1 MCRRGGPAGQP
12 RPRSPLPSAHAARLA
27 CGTVCKWHRAP
38 GLSLLRP
45 APLFPGLSGARVPLT
60 PHGLSLPSRG
70 PGRKRVT
77 DSLLRA
83 AGRSACPPFCLR
95 ALRERP
101 RGPCPRTGGGLAGA
115 HHGPPCKAGRA
126 WAAGSFRAPHV
137 RAPDAVPP
145 GCFCR
150 AGGLLFSVLLL
161 GFLSLSSCEWCLFMA
176 HVRPS
181 WLLCRG
187 HLLARVSS
195 FSSRDLLKN
204 RHSKSRRT

>member
-12 RPRSPLPSAHAARLA
+12 RPRSPLPPAHAARLA

-126 WAAGSFRAPHV
+126 WAAGSFQAPHV

-150 AGGLLFSVLLL
+150 AGGLLLRFGFGLPFSVILCVVFVYGTRAFFVVTVPGAPPCVFILLT
-161 GFLSLSSCEWCLFMA
+161 G
-176 HVRPS
+176 PS
-181 WLLCRG
+181 EEQT
-187 HLLARVSS
+187 
-195 FSSRDLLKN
+195 F
-204 RHSKSRRT
+204 